1 MDLNFKPVDLAD
13 NTALGML
20 SRYISILYAT
30 TVNTEFIIW
39 VLLPQV
45 CQFKLQLHEIINTQ
59 QAID

>member
-39 VLLPQV
+39 VLLLQV